1 MLKCSFAQ
9 PRLFS
14 HLPCRFNTQT
24 SLQVSLLFSFSVFF
38 FLFSLCFSLFHPPSH
53 ISDLAR
59 STKKIQMLLQYWS
72 SHRMTFGAYHQ
83 CEPSRPGR
91 INIFHRWSPQFSSA
105 SNSQLVCSII
115 INTVQCLHTSPHQ
128 RSIPSTYK

>member
-1 MLKCSFAQ
+1 MQLCPAKTIQ
-9 PRLFS
+9 PPPMQIQHTDVAAGFS
-14 HLPCRFNTQT
+14 PFLILCF
-24 SLQVSLLFSFSVFF
+24 FF

-72 SHRMTFGAYHQ
+72 SHRMMFGAYHQ